1 MVQGSL
7 KSAREFLY
15 KFIANS
21 FVFRKYLN
29 LSGRSCSEENIER
42 AASGPFL
49 FKTFDDESRLPLLC
63 AYVER
68 NLACRG
74 HPDNCD

>member
-7 KSAREFLY
+7 KSARG
-15 KFIANS
+15 FIYRFIGSS
-21 FVFRKYLN
+21 FVFRKYLSF
-29 LSGRSCSEENIER
+29 SGKSCAQVNIER

-49 FKTFDDESRLPLLC
+49 FKTFDDESRLSLLC

-74 HPDNCD
+74 HPDSCD